1 MIGRIGY
8 GESCQG
14 MLNYVFGKEGMR
26 ILGYGNMYSQDIS
39 QKFFGRVLHFQGQ
52 RNATKNRYAHIT
64 LNLPLGEHLDD
75 NTFQAVSREYMEQ
88 MGYGEQPF
96 VMVRHTD
103 TGHEHVHIITTN
115 VDDDGKVLGIFN
127 SYRRNL
133 ATQRYL
139 EKKFNL
145 SPSPRTTQQRELP
158 IYRLPVLQFGMDP
171 AQGTKYY
178 LQDVLNGILQKHKVR
193 SFGELAKL
201 VNPYHIQVRQTKKIS
216 GKIGVAYGLDNQKG
230 YRTRFINGS
239 TVHRSLSGPKLQKV
253 FEANSKSKLLPMH
266 RKRLL
271 KQIETTYGLFKTI
284 QPKELAEVL
293 KEYQGIDIK
302 LDIKGDAIKGY
313 TIHDRSGYAFKE
325 SELSPKI
332 GMEKRLDIFWNGEG
346 PTEIDTNS
354 NQFTLEV
361 QKLIKEAFRTSYLKS
376 HDRNGLFSENI
387 MARNPMDILPHIKT
401 SKNYI
406 FLERYLP
413 RNQKNLLMEA
423 LKREFPPVRDRL
435 YQLEEKKE
443 KETLESKFRLI
454 GRILENCIFDVGKEK
469 GSVHRL
475 FRSLGVKYND
485 NRLSFSNSNKH
496 TVPVLLGDLPFPKAM
511 DTYVSTG
518 FVRQNHS
525 VLEMLTARN
534 SEIGPEL
541 TASSFF
547 LPMVFPKLYG
557 TMEIGYRQEFEKAAL
572 GRYVKHAERMQAPY
586 EKSPKDYMA
595 LFNAKG
601 FYFVKGKDGFEV
613 RSIYTDHRT
622 SCPLPKRTDLY
633 LNSIPDVTATL
644 LEQQTVINGLIKD
657 GRNDLKNLW
666 AGHLMERGMYD
677 RVAFMLTAE
686 KVYPNLHGWQAQ
698 HYMDNGLRNNINK
711 ALEKKSTIEQNRLL
725 RKGVYAISSLLG
737 NRGKKG
743 QEEIYNGF
751 KDELTDWSKY
761 KGKGISM

>member
-1 MIGRIGY
+1 MIGRILY
-8 GESCQG
+8 RESCQG

-26 ILGYGNMYSQDIS
+26 ILGYGNMYSQHIS
-39 QKFFGRVLHFQGQ
+39 QKFFGNVLHFQGQ

-127 SYRRNL
+127 SYRRNV

-139 EKKFNL
+139 EKKFRL

-158 IYRLPVLQFGMDP
+158 IYRSPELQFGMDT
-171 AQGTKYY
+171 AQGTKFY

-193 SFGELAKL
+193 SFDGLAKL
-201 VNPYHIQVRQTKKIS
+201 VKPYHIQVRQTKNIS
-216 GKIGVAYGLDNQKG
+216 GRIGVAYGLDNQKG

-284 QPKELAEVL
+284 RPKELAQVL
-293 KEYQGIDIK
+293 KEYQDIDIK
-302 LDIKGDAIKGY
+302 LDRKGDIIKGY
-313 TIHDRSGYAFKE
+313 TIYDRSGYVFNDRELGQNIRMVKR
-325 SELSPKI
+325 SE
-332 GMEKRLDIFWNGEG
+332 IFGNGDR
-346 PTEIDTNS
+346 PTEIDTDS
-354 NQFTLEV
+354 KQFTLEI
-361 QKLIKEAFRTSYLKS
+361 QKLIKEAYYTSYLKS
-376 HDRNGLFSENI
+376 PKQKGLLSENI
-387 MARNPMDILPHIKT
+387 TATNLMDILPYIIT

-406 FLERYLP
+406 FLGRYLP
-413 RNQKNLLMEA
+413 GNRKEA
-423 LKREFPPVRDRL
+423 LREVLKKEFPMVRERL
-435 YQLEEKKE
+435 YQLETRKE
-443 KETLESKFRLI
+443 IETLKNKFRLI
-454 GRILENCIFDVGKEK
+454 GKVLDNGIFDVGMEK
-469 GSVHRL
+469 GSVRL
-475 FRSLGVKYND
+475 LFQSLGVKYHD
-485 NRLSFSNSNKH
+485 NRLSFTDSNRH
-496 TVPVLLGDLPFPKAM
+496 TVPVALGDLPFPIAM
-511 DTYVSTG
+511 EEYVSIG

-525 VLEMLTARN
+525 VLEILTAQN
-534 SEIGPEL
+534 SDIGPKL
-541 TASSFF
+541 TATAIF
-547 LPMVFPKLYG
+547 LPMVFPKLYEA
-557 TMEIGYRQEFEKAAL
+557 MAPMYRQQYEKAAL
-572 GRYVKHAERMQAPY
+572 GSYIKHAERMHAPY
-586 EKSPKDYMA
+586 ERSPKDYIA
-595 LFNAKG
+595 FFNAKG
-601 FYFVKGKDGFEV
+601 FYFVKAKDRFEV

-622 SCPLPKRTDLY
+622 SCALPKRTGLY
-633 LNSIPDVTATL
+633 LNSIPNLGTTL
-644 LEQQTVINGLIKD
+644 KEQQTVINGLVNEGK
-657 GRNDLKNLW
+657 NNLKNLW

-686 KVYPNLHGWQAQ
+686 KVYPNLHREIVQ
-698 HYMDNGLRNNINK
+698 HHMENGLRKGVDEAIK
-711 ALEKKSTIEQNRLL
+711 RQSSIQQNLLL

-737 NRGKKG
+737 NRGKE
-743 QEEIYNGF
+743 QVEVYNGF

>member
-1 MIGRIGY
+1 MIGRILY
-8 GESCQG
+8 RESCQG
-14 MLNYVFGKEGMR
+14 MLNYVFGKEGMC
-26 ILGYGNMYSQDIS
+26 ILGYGGMYSQDIS
-39 QKFFGRVLHFQGQ
+39 QKFFGKVLHFQGQ

-64 LNLPLGEHLDD
+64 LNLPHGEHLD
-75 NTFQAVSREYMEQ
+75 NRTFHEVSKEYMEQ
-88 MGYGEQPF
+88 MGYGEQPY
-96 VMVRHTD
+96 VVVRHND
-103 TGHEHVHIITTN
+103 TEHEHVHIITTN
-115 VDDDGKVLGIFN
+115 VTGSGKVLGIFN
-127 SYRRNL
+127 SFRRNM
-133 ATQRYL
+133 ATQQYL
-139 EKKFNL
+139 EKKFGL
-145 SPSPRTTQQRELP
+145 SPSPLTKQQRELP
-158 IYRLPVLQFGMDP
+158 LYRLPGQQFGMDP

-178 LQDVLNGILQKHKVR
+178 LQDVMNSILQKHKVR
-193 SFGELAKL
+193 SFKELAKL
-201 VNPYHIQVRQTKKIS
+201 IEPYHIEIKQTKNRS
-216 GKIGVAYGLDNQKG
+216 GRIGAAYGLDNQKG

-239 TVHRSLSGPKLQKV
+239 IVHPSLSGPKLQNA
-253 FEANSKSKLLPMH
+253 FDANSKSKLLPMH

-271 KQIETTYGLFKTI
+271 KQIETTYGLFKSI
-284 QPKELAEVL
+284 RPHDLPEVI

-302 LDIKGDAIKGY
+302 LDIKGDDIKGY
-313 TIHDRSGYAFKE
+313 TIHDKSGYAFKE

-332 GMEKRLDIFWNGEG
+332 GMEKRLDIFGNGDG
-346 PTEIDTNS
+346 PTEIDTDS

-361 QKLIKEAFRTSYLKS
+361 QKLIKEAFRTSYLNS
-376 HDRNGLFSENI
+376 SDRNGLFSENI

-401 SKNYI
+401 SKDYI

-413 RNQKNLLMEA
+413 GNQKKLLLEA
-423 LKREFPPVRDRL
+423 LKREFPTVRDRL

-443 KETLESKFRLI
+443 KETLVNKFRLI
-454 GRILENCIFDVGKEK
+454 GRILENGIFDVGKEK

-485 NRLSFSNSNKH
+485 NRLFFSNSNKH

-518 FVRQNHS
+518 FVRQNHM

-534 SEIGPEL
+534 SDIGPEL

-547 LPMVFPKLYG
+547 LPMVFPKLYEA
-557 TMEIGYRQEFEKAAL
+557 MAPMYRQQYESAAL
-572 GRYVKHAERMQAPY
+572 GSYLKHAERMHAPY

-613 RSIYTDHRT
+613 KSVYTDHRT
-622 SCPLPKRTDLY
+622 SCPLPKRTNLY

-644 LEQQTVINGLIKD
+644 LEQRTVINGLVSD

-677 RVAFMLTAE
+677 RAAFMLTGE

-698 HYMDNGLRNNINK
+698 HYMDNGLRKSINK
-711 ALEKKSTIEQNRLL
+711 ALGRKSTIEQNQLL
-725 RKGVYAISSLLG
+725 RKGVYVISSLLG
-737 NRGKKG
+737 NRAKG
-743 QEEIYNGF
+743 QEEVFNGF
-751 KDELTDWSKY
+751 RDELTDWSKY

>member
-1 MIGRIGY
+1 
-8 GESCQG
+8 
-14 MLNYVFGKEGMR
+14 
-26 ILGYGNMYSQDIS
+26 
-39 QKFFGRVLHFQGQ
+39 KFFWKVLHFQGQ

-127 SYRRNL
+127 SYRRNV

-139 EKKFNL
+139 EKKFRL

-158 IYRLPVLQFGMDP
+158 IYRSPELHFGIDP
-171 AQGTKYY
+171 AQGTKFY

-193 SFGELAKL
+193 SFQELAKL
-201 VNPYHIQVRQTKKIS
+201 VRPYHIEIKQTKNQS
-216 GKIGVAYGLDNQKG
+216 GRIGVAYGLDNQKG

-253 FEANSKSKLLPMH
+253 FEANSKSKLLPMY

-284 QPKELAEVL
+284 RPKEMTEVL
-293 KEYQGIDIK
+293 KEYQDIDIK
-302 LDIKGDAIKGY
+302 LDRKGDIIKGY
-313 TIHDRSGYAFKE
+313 TIYDRSGYVFNHR
-325 SELSPKI
+325 ELGQNI
-332 GMEKRLDIFWNGEG
+332 RMVKRPEIFGNGDQ
-346 PTEIDTNS
+346 PTGIDTDS
-354 NQFTLEV
+354 KQFKLEIR
-361 QKLIKEAFRTSYLKS
+361 KLIKKAFQTSHLKS
-376 HDRNGLFSENI
+376 PERNGLLSENI
-387 MARNPMDILPHIKT
+387 TAKNLMDILPYVKI

-406 FLERYLP
+406 YLERYLP
-413 RNQKNLLMEA
+413 RNPKNLLMEA
-423 LKREFPPVRDRL
+423 LKREFPTVRDRL

-454 GRILENCIFDVGKEK
+454 GRILENGIFDVGTEK

-475 FRSLGVKYND
+475 FLSLGVKYQD
-485 NRLSFSNSNKH
+485 NRLSFSGSNKH
-496 TVPVLLGDLPFPKAM
+496 TVPVRLGELPYPKDM
-511 DTYVSTG
+511 DTNVSTG

-525 VLEMLTARN
+525 VLEMLTALN
-534 SEIGPEL
+534 SDTGPKL
-541 TASSFF
+541 TASAFF

-557 TMEIGYRQEFEKAAL
+557 IMEIGYRQQLEKAAL
-572 GRYVKHAERMQAPY
+572 GSYLKHAERMHAQY
-586 EKSPKDYMA
+586 EKSPKDYIA

-601 FYFVKGKDGFEV
+601 FYFDKGKDGFEV

-622 SCPLPKRTDLY
+622 SCPLPKRTNLY

-666 AGHLMERGMYD
+666 AGHLMQRGMYD
-677 RVAFMLTAE
+677 RAAFMLTAE

-698 HYMDNGLRNNINK
+698 HHMDNGLRNSITK
-711 ALEKKSTIEQNRLL
+711 TLERKSSIEQNRLL